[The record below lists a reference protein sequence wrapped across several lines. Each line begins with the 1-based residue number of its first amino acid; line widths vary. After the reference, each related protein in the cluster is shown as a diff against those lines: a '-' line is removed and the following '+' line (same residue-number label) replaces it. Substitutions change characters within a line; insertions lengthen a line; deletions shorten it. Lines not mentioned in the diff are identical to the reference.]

1 MDLAKK
7 VGKNLK
13 AARKACGLTQK
24 EVTGKMLMTQQQ
36 YSRFENGVFELNY
49 SQITAL
55 CALFEICPN
64 ELFDGCRPNT
74 ENSPRKRTSADDILK
89 KSPSQP

>member
-24 EVTGKMLMTQQQ
+24 EVAGKMFMTQQQ
-36 YSRFENGVFELNY
+36 YSRFENGIFQLNY
-49 SQITAL
+49 EQIIFL
-55 CALFEICPN
+55 CNLYDITPN
-64 ELFDGCRPNT
+64 
-74 ENSPRKRTSADDILK
+74 DIFGIY
-89 KSPSQP
+89 